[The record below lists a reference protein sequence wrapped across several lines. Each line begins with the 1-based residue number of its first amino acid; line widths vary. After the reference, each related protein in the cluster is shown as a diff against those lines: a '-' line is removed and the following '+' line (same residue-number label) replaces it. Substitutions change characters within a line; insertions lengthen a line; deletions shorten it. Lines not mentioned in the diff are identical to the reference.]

1 LSFKHHERPNQGGEN
16 ILLNYLTAGE
26 SHGPQLTGIIEG
38 IPSGLH
44 LDIDEI
50 NNQLKKR
57 QGGYGRGNRQKIE
70 HDQVTIVGGVRHG
83 TTLGS
88 PVALVVNNR
97 DHAHWNEIMDPVTPE
112 TPENTLRKVE
122 RPRPGHADLVGGM
135 KYRHHDLRNV
145 LERSSARETAIRVA
159 IGAVCKQLLEQVGIR
174 IAGYVQQIGPVST
187 DDQLELDV
195 TKIENEI
202 ANNDLR
208 IVDQTKVDEIH
219 DLIDKTRK
227 DGDTLGGI
235 IRVVADNVPAG
246 LGSYISWDTKLDAK
260 IAAAVVGVNAMKG
273 VEIGDGFKAAT
284 SFGSQVMDEIDWN
297 KDDGF
302 FRNTDHLGGFEGGMT
317 NGMPIIVKAAMKP
330 IPTLYK
336 PLQSVDVNTKAV
348 KKANVE
354 RSDTTA
360 IVPASI
366 VIESVVAI
374 ELAKALTDKFDAD
387 NVSRLQEQVAA
398 YRDEIKHY

>member
-1 LSFKHHERPNQGGEN
+1 MM
-16 ILLNYLTAGE
+16 NYLTAGE
-26 SHGPQLTGIIEG
+26 SHGLQLTGIIEG

-44 LDIDEI
+44 LDVDAI
-50 NNQLKKR
+50 NAQLKKR

-70 HDQVTIVGGVRHG
+70 HDEVAITGGVRHG
-83 TTLGS
+83 MTLGS
-88 PVALVVNNR
+88 PIALVVNNR
-97 DHAHWNEIMDPVTPE
+97 DHAHWSQIMDPVSPQTA
-112 TPENTLRKVE
+112 ENTLRKVE

-135 KYRHHDLRNV
+135 KYRHEDLRNV

-159 IGAVCKQLLEQVGIR
+159 IGAVCKQFLQQLGIN
-174 IAGYVQQIGPVST
+174 IVGYVEQIGQIST
-187 DDQLELDV
+187 DENPELDV
-195 TKIENEI
+195 EKIEAAI
-202 ANNDLR
+202 SQNDLR
-208 IVDQTKVDEIH
+208 IIDQSKVSPIH
-219 DLIDKTRK
+219 DLIDQTKR

-235 IRVVADNVPAG
+235 IRVVATNVPAG
-246 LGSYISWDTKLDAK
+246 LGSYISWDTKLDGK
-260 IAAAVVGVNAMKG
+260 LAAAVMGVNAMKG

-284 SFGSQVMDEIDWN
+284 SFGSQVMDEIDWK
-297 KDDGF
+297 KDQGF
-302 FRNTDHLGGFEGGMT
+302 FRNSDHLGGFEGGMT

-336 PLQSVDVNTKAV
+336 PLQSVDIQTKEV

-374 ELAKALTDKFDAD
+374 ELAKALTDKFDGD
-387 NVSRLQEQVAA
+387 NLQRLQEQLDQ
-398 YRDEIKHY
+398 YQEELKKF

>member
-1 LSFKHHERPNQGGEN
+1 M
-16 ILLNYLTAGE
+16 NYLTAGE

-38 IPSGLH
+38 LPAGLT
-44 LDIDEI
+44 LDIDAI
-50 NNQLKKR
+50 NAQLAAR

-70 HDQVTIVGGVRHG
+70 HDEVTIVGGVRHKK
-83 TTLGS
+83 TLGS
-88 PVALVVNNR
+88 PIALVVNNR
-97 DHAHWNEIMDPVTPE
+97 DHAHWSEIMDPIADE
-112 TPENTLRKVE
+112 TAANSVRKVE

-135 KYRHHDLRNV
+135 KYGHRDLRNV

-159 IGAVCKQLLEQVGIR
+159 IGAVCKQFLEQLGIKLV
-174 IAGYVQQIGPVST
+174 GYVQQIGPVKA
-187 DDQLELDV
+187 DDQNPLNVAD
-195 TKIENEI
+195 IEKTI
-202 ANNDLR
+202 LANDLR
-208 IVDQTKVDEIH
+208 IVQPDKIDEIH
-219 DLIDKTRK
+219 DLIDKTKK

-235 IRVVADNVPAG
+235 IRVVATNVPAG

-260 IAAAVVGVNAMKG
+260 LAAAVVGVNAMKG

-284 SFGSQVMDEIDWN
+284 SFGSDVMDEIDWH
-297 KDDGF
+297 DGEGF
-302 FRNTDHLGGFEGGMT
+302 DRESDHLGGFEGGMT
-317 NGMPIIVKAAMKP
+317 NGMPIIIKAAMKP

-336 PLQSVDVNTKAV
+336 PLQSVDVDTKEV

-374 ELAKALTDKFDAD
+374 ELAKAITDTFDGS
-387 NVSRLQEQVAA
+387 NMSRLKQQIAD
-398 YRDEIKHY
+398 YRNELKNF

>member
-1 LSFKHHERPNQGGEN
+1 MM
-16 ILLNYLTAGE
+16 NYLTAGE

-44 LDIDEI
+44 LDVDAI
-50 NNQLKKR
+50 NDQLKKR

-70 HDQVTIVGGVRHG
+70 HDEVTITGGVRHG
-83 TTLGS
+83 ITLGS
-88 PVALVVNNR
+88 PIALVVNNR
-97 DHAHWNEIMDPVTPE
+97 DHAHWSQIMDPVSPE

-135 KYRHHDLRNV
+135 KYRHEDLRNV

-159 IGAVCKQLLEQVGIR
+159 IGAVCKQLLQQLGIN
-174 IAGYVQQIGPVST
+174 IVGYVEQIGQIST
-187 DDQLELDV
+187 DENPELDV
-195 TKIENEI
+195 AKIEAAI
-202 ANNDLR
+202 GQNDLR
-208 IVDQTKVDEIH
+208 IIDQTKVSPIH
-219 DLIDKTRK
+219 DLIDQTKR

-235 IRVVADNVPAG
+235 IRVVATNVPAG
-246 LGSYISWDTKLDAK
+246 LGSYISWDTKLDGK
-260 IAAAVVGVNAMKG
+260 LAAAVMGVNAMKG

-297 KDDGF
+297 QDQGF

-336 PLQSVDVNTKAV
+336 PLQSVDIQTKEV

-374 ELAKALTDKFDAD
+374 ELAKALTDKFDGD
-387 NVSRLQEQVAA
+387 NLQRLQEQLDQ
-398 YRDEIKHY
+398 YRDELKKF

>member
-1 LSFKHHERPNQGGEN
+1 M
-16 ILLNYLTAGE
+16 NYLTAGE

-44 LDIDEI
+44 LDIDHI
-50 NNQLKKR
+50 NEQLKKR

-70 HDQVTIVGGVRHG
+70 HDQVTVVGGVRHG
-83 TTLGS
+83 ITLGS
-88 PVALVVNNR
+88 PIALVVNNR
-97 DHAHWNEIMDPVTPE
+97 DHAHWNEIMNPVSPE

-135 KYRHHDLRNV
+135 KYRHEDLRNV

-159 IGAVCKQLLEQVGIR
+159 VGAVCKQLLAQLGIE
-174 IAGYVQQIGPVST
+174 IVGYVSQIGQIAT
-187 DDQLELDV
+187 EDQPELDV
-195 TKIENEI
+195 DRIESEI
-202 ANNDLR
+202 EQNDLR
-208 IVDQTKVDEIH
+208 VVDQSKVTEIH
-219 DLIDKTRK
+219 NLIDQVKR

-235 IRVVADNVPAG
+235 IRVVATNVPAG
-246 LGSYISWDTKLDAK
+246 LGSYISWDTKLDGK
-260 IAAAVVGVNAMKG
+260 LAAAVMGVNAMKG

-284 SFGSQVMDEIDWN
+284 SLGSQVMDEIDWD
-297 KDDGF
+297 KQAGF
-302 FRNTDHLGGFEGGMT
+302 TRNTDHLGGFEGGMT
-317 NGMPIIVKAAMKP
+317 NGMPIIIKAAMKP

-336 PLQSVDVNTKAV
+336 PLQSVDIQTKEV
-348 KKANVE
+348 KKASVE

-374 ELAKALTDKFDAD
+374 ELAKAITDKFDGD
-387 NVSRLQEQVAA
+387 NLQRLQEQLAD
-398 YRDEIKHY
+398 YRDELKNF

>member
-1 LSFKHHERPNQGGEN
+1 MM
-16 ILLNYLTAGE
+16 NYLTAGE

-44 LDIDEI
+44 LDVGAI
-50 NNQLKKR
+50 NDQLKKR

-70 HDQVTIVGGVRHG
+70 HDEVTITGGVRHG
-83 TTLGS
+83 ITLGS
-88 PVALVVNNR
+88 PIALVVNNR
-97 DHAHWNEIMDPVTPE
+97 DHAHWSQIMDPISPE

-122 RPRPGHADLVGGM
+122 RPRPGHTDLVGGM
-135 KYRHHDLRNV
+135 KYRHEDLRNV

-159 IGAVCKQLLEQVGIR
+159 IGAVCKQLLQQLGIN
-174 IAGYVQQIGPVST
+174 IVGYVEQIGQIST
-187 DDQLELDV
+187 DENPELNV
-195 TKIENEI
+195 AKIEAEI
-202 ANNDLR
+202 SQNDLR
-208 IVDQTKVDEIH
+208 IIDQSKVSPIH
-219 DLIDKTRK
+219 DLIDQTKR

-235 IRVVADNVPAG
+235 IRVVATNVPAG
-246 LGSYISWDTKLDAK
+246 LGSYISWDTKLDGK
-260 IAAAVVGVNAMKG
+260 LAAAVMGVNAMKG

-297 KDDGF
+297 QDQGF

-336 PLQSVDVNTKAV
+336 PLQSVDIQTKEV

-374 ELAKALTDKFDAD
+374 ELAKALTDKFDGD
-387 NVSRLQEQVAA
+387 NLQRLQEQLDQ
-398 YRDEIKHY
+398 YRDELKKF